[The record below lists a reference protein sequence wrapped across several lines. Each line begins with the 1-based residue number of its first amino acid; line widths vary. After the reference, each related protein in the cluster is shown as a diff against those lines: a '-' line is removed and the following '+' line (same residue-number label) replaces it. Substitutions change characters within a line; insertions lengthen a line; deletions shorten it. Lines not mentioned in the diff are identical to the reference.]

1 MKTLNPPEL
10 ITLADAARRL
20 LLPARKASR
29 AVEGGLM
36 RPVAMVNGAPLFDPA
51 AVEALRADMAI
62 ACLRRRDPR
71 GRKPRG
77 FAEVVEVANNQ
88 QPGTGET

>member
-1 MKTLNPPEL
+1 MCFEL

-29 AVEGGLM
+29 AVAGGLL
-36 RPVAMVNGAPLFDPA
+36 RPAAMVGGAPVFVLA
-51 AVEALRADMAI
+51 EVEALRGDMAI

-77 FAEVVEVANNQ
+77 NAEVVEVANNQ
-88 QPGTGET
+88 QPGAGES

>member
-1 MKTLNPPEL
+1 MKTIAIPEL

-29 AVEGGLM
+29 AVAGGLLLP
-36 RPVAMVNGAPLFDPA
+36 RAMVNGLPLFDLA
-51 AVEALRADMAI
+51 EVEALRGDMAI

-77 FAEVVEVANNQ
+77 FGEVGEAANNV
-88 QPGTGET
+88 QPGIGG